1 MPKLNKLQKIEKEL
15 FDMVYGWGRWGV
27 VTDEQCNAFQMTIKK
42 YKKQVLKE
50 SKNGKNMERKNRLS

>member
-50 SKNGKNMERKNRLS
+50 SKNGKNS